1 MNGSL
6 LVSVRIKQTLKL
18 KTGIRSTLH
27 ILATW
32 WFYIPFLAVSPTK
45 IPRLI

>member
-18 KTGIRSTLH
+18 KIGIRSTLH
-27 ILATW
+27 TLPTW
-32 WFYIPFLAVSPTK
+32 WFYIPFLAVSMIT